1 MALLSKCVYLLIIQ
15 FVSLLNL
22 ATAIK
27 LEDIIIEN
35 GIDEETTLTDDDF
48 AKAPEEEYNLTLL
61 GIQIKPDPTM
71 GNMTEGDIVLPS
83 FKGFIDY
90 RNSRLERS
98 AVRQFYR
105 RWPNGEIPYAI
116 SSRYGP
122 YSRSVIAKAMRKFH
136 DISCVRF
143 VPRVHNQHSDYLY
156 IMPHDGCYSL
166 VGRAGGRQLL
176 SLEADCIQSGTIIH
190 ELMHAVGFFHEQS
203 RPDRDEYIEI
213 MWQNVMRGAEDQFD
227 KQSLR
232 HLDILSEPYDYS
244 SIMHYGPYAFSG
256 NGRRTIIALKPGAG
270 EMGQR
275 ESLSKIDIRKIN
287 KLYSCS
293 RKSKP
298 KIIIDENSIEDIAEV
313 TRPVVPLKPTAE
325 CSDKSWRCIIWSLS
339 IFDYCSNSKKIAND
353 LCPKSCGTCSDQ
365 LINKPKAPT
374 ATPAPPPP
382 PPKTTK
388 SEIETIILDLSSEV
402 PADTAQIR
410 YTTVTTSN
418 NAIVTTGKPIGL
430 STGNL
435 ELTTTT
441 CRDLDYSCPILVRIT
456 DCDDF
461 FPHYS
466 MKTICP
472 FSCGFCSNNNNDN
485 NDNNNN
491 RNNNNNRTP
500 KKPTKK
506 CEDRGSYI
514 TCKLA
519 LFFNE
524 CDEKVN
530 LCAKTCGAC

>member
-1 MALLSKCVYLLIIQ
+1 
-15 FVSLLNL
+15 
-22 ATAIK
+22 
-27 LEDIIIEN
+27 
-35 GIDEETTLTDDDF
+35 
-48 AKAPEEEYNLTLL
+48 
-61 GIQIKPDPTM
+61 
-71 GNMTEGDIVLPS
+71 
-83 FKGFIDY
+83 
-90 RNSRLERS
+90 
-98 AVRQFYR
+98 
-105 RWPNGEIPYAI
+105 
-116 SSRYGP
+116 
-122 YSRSVIAKAMRKFH
+122 
-136 DISCVRF
+136 
-143 VPRVHNQHSDYLY
+143 
-156 IMPHDGCYSL
+156 
-166 VGRAGGRQLL
+166 
-176 SLEADCIQSGTIIH
+176 
-190 ELMHAVGFFHEQS
+190 
-203 RPDRDEYIEI
+203 
-213 MWQNVMRGAEDQFD
+213 
-227 KQSLR
+227 
-232 HLDILSEPYDYS
+232 
-244 SIMHYGPYAFSG
+244 
-256 NGRRTIIALKPGAG
+256 
-270 EMGQR
+270 MGQR